1 MQNSGCIEYS
11 NLIIEEGVKLNKYS
25 SLIKSDIF
33 NKKIGYFIRNK
44 RKGMDITGKDLGAM
58 LNVSQQQIS
67 RYENGV
73 TNITVGMLNEILN
86 ILDVSWEEF
95 LSFNELNDRY

>member
-1 MQNSGCIEYS
+1 M
-11 NLIIEEGVKLNKYS
+11 NKYS

>member
-1 MQNSGCIEYS
+1 
-11 NLIIEEGVKLNKYS
+11 
-25 SLIKSDIF
+25 
-33 NKKIGYFIRNK
+33 
-44 RKGMDITGKDLGAM
+44 MDITGKDLGAM